1 VKLAKH
7 GKKYRA
13 AFEKVE
19 QRPYLLDEAFGLL
32 KQIAFAKFD
41 ETVELSMLLGVDPKH
56 ADQMVRGTTVLP
68 HGTGQSKRVLVIAQG
83 DKQRE
88 AQEAGADMVGGD
100 DIVEKIQGGW
110 TDFDAVIATPDMM
123 RSVGKLGKV
132 LGPRGLM
139 PNPKTGTV
147 TFDVAKA
154 IAEIKAGKVEFR
166 VDKTSIIHV
175 PVGKIQFSADQ
186 LTENASS
193 IINAVRKA
201 KPPAAKGKYV
211 RKIYVSSTMS
221 PSIAIDASVA
231 EAKAE

>member
-1 VKLAKH
+1 MAKH

-13 AFEKVE
+13 AAEKVE
-19 QRPYLLDEAFGLL
+19 ERPYQLDEAFKLL
-32 KQIAFAKFD
+32 KEVSYAKFN

-68 HGTGQSKRVLVIAQG
+68 HGTGQSKRVLVIANG

-88 AQEAGADMVGGD
+88 ATEAGADFVGGD
-100 DIVEKIQGGW
+100 EMVEKIQGGW
-110 TDFDAVIATPDMM
+110 VDYDAVIATPDMM

-154 IAEIKAGKVEFR
+154 ISEIKAGKVEFR

-175 PVGKIQFSADQ
+175 PLGKIQFSADQ
-186 LTENASS
+186 LRDNATA
-193 IINAVRKA
+193 IINAIRKA

-211 RKIYVSSTMS
+211 RTIYVSSTMS
-221 PSIAIDASVA
+221 PSIRLDEGVA
-231 EAKAE
+231 EVKEEK